1 MLKEQEGCSGTEGG
15 SMVGEIARGSTDVQG
30 LWILSEG
37 AQWKVMSK

>member
-15 SMVGEIARGSTDVQG
+15 SVVGEIARGSIDVQG